1 MAVGQC
7 KLSATNIDFAVAR
20 DNTNGSLDTSFDT
33 DGKLNTPFGSTT
45 DTANAVAIQPDGK
58 IIVAGSTYNG
68 TNDDFALARYNVDG
82 SLDASFSF
90 DGKRTSAFGSG
101 KDVRGVALQA
111 DGKIVVAGSINNGT
125 NDDFAVVRFEGL
137 TPMGPQT
144 FVVDSLVDEF
154 NENTS
159 AATCRCAKPS
169 PLPTPTRATLTRSH
183 SHPH

>member
-7 KLSATNIDFAVAR
+7 KLTSTNIDFAVAR
-20 DNTNGSLDTSFDT
+20 YNTNGSLDTSFDT

-101 KDVRGVALQA
+101 KDVARGVALQA

-125 NDDFAVVRFEGL
+125 NDDFGIARFDGDG
-137 TPMGPQT
+137 PVGPQT
-144 FVVDSLVDEF
+144 FVVDTLVDEF
-154 NENTS
+154 NEDF
-159 AATCRCAKPS
+159 S
-169 PLPTPTRATLTRSH
+169 PGNRSLREAIAR
-183 SHPH
+183 SECQYRLC